1 MIGCIALIAA
11 CALSSEPRDGSSSL
25 FTAWAASQ
33 NLSETYPPL
42 TNATVRMIVRPTIG
56 GTALRIRLDNTVAST
71 PVEFSS
77 VYVGIREKGAGVS
90 GTNRPVTFGG
100 KTGLTLAPGASR
112 YSDIIEFPVR
122 AFQELAISLAVTRAE
137 EIATH
142 TLGLTTNYFAPGAR
156 AHDPSGEGFEPVPS
170 EARGSPSYPFYWI
183 TALDVVSDTAEGTI
197 VVLGDSITDGRCST
211 SLPDK
216 TVVPDLY
223 QRWTDVLAARL
234 ASQTKRVRAVVNA
247 GVAGNRI
254 LERSH
259 TGPSALERLDNDV
272 LLLSGVTHV
281 ILFAGTNDIHRG
293 ATADEL
299 IEGAAKIVERV
310 RARNIKII
318 GATAIARGRPA
329 GAGEGFS
336 SIKEQ
341 YRRQYNAW
349 IRKPGNFD
357 AVIDFDAWMS
367 EDVSPTG
374 ATIMK
379 AEYSCDF
386 THPNARGYRAMGE
399 AIDLRIFD

>member
-1 MIGCIALIAA
+1 
-11 CALSSEPRDGSSSL
+11 
-25 FTAWAASQ
+25 
-33 NLSETYPPL
+33 
-42 TNATVRMIVRPTIG
+42 MIVRPTIG
-56 GTALRIRLDNTVAST
+56 GTALRIRLENIVAST
-71 PVEFSS
+71 PVAFSAA
-77 VYVGIREKGAGVS
+77 YVGIRDEGARIAS

-100 KTGLTLAPGASR
+100 KTDLTLAPGASR

-122 AFQELAISLAVTRAE
+122 AFQELAVSLAVNRAD

-142 TLGLTTNYFAPGAR
+142 TLGLTTNYVAPGAR

-170 EARGSPSYPFYWI
+170 EARGSQSYPFYWI
-183 TALDVVSDTAEGTI
+183 TALDVVSDSAEGTI

-211 SLPDK
+211 SMPDK

-234 ASQTKRVRAVVNA
+234 ASEAKSVRAVVNA

-272 LLLSGVTHV
+272 LSLSGVTHV

-293 ATADEL
+293 ATADQL
-299 IEGAAKIVERV
+299 IEGARKIVERV

-336 SIKEQ
+336 SIKER
-341 YRRQYNAW
+341 YRRQYNEW
-349 IRKPGNFD
+349 IREPGNFD
-357 AVIDFDAWMS
+357 AVIDFDAWMTG
-367 EDVSPTG
+367 DVSPTG
-374 ATIMK
+374 AAIMK